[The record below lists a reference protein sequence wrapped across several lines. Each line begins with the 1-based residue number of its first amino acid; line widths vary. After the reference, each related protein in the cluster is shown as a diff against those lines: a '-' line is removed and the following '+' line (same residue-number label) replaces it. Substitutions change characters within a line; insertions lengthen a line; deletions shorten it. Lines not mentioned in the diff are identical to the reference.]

1 MKLAVQA
8 WQILAV
14 CLLYISNAYSN
25 ECRLVRDLIMI
36 IMVLVE
42 MLALA
47 ELVILQ
53 KFSAILLQPPL
64 AILSI
69 VNPLNLFLI
78 SFVIE

>member
-1 MKLAVQA
+1 
-8 WQILAV
+8 
-14 CLLYISNAYSN
+14 
-25 ECRLVRDLIMI
+25 MI

-78 SFVIE
+78 SFVIAWIPS